1 MVVLPF
7 YYQLMYIFLDFLN
20 YSIIVTIIYF
30 GGLKNKI
37 KPLHKFFF
45 FFLLNNRFTMDNDIE
60 NIINGDEMINNDII
74 NTKKFESKAQFYSK
88 LVLSFILIELV

>member
-1 MVVLPF
+1 
-7 YYQLMYIFLDFLN
+7 
-20 YSIIVTIIYF
+20 
-30 GGLKNKI
+30 
-37 KPLHKFFF
+37 
-45 FFLLNNRFTMDNDIE
+45 MDNDIE